1 MYPQVRG
8 CFAGLVVIPPME
20 QPEDSPRDLAALVVS
35 RVGRLD
41 GSGAGCD
48 PYRLVDGDGA
58 VIEAVAEYF
67 RDLQAAG
74 RSASTLRSYGL
85 DLLRW
90 FRFLWAIGVPWSR
103 ASRIEARDFCRW
115 MLIAGKPS
123 RPHWRRR
130 GELVEQ
136 SSAVKVYA
144 PSVRAHCET
153 VLRCFYEFCAMR
165 RSVISLA

>member
-1 MYPQVRG
+1 
-8 CFAGLVVIPPME
+8 ME

-35 RVGRLD
+35 RVGRRD

-90 FRFLWAIGVPWSR
+90 FRVLVGDRCPVEPGVADR
-103 ASRIEARDFCRW
+103 G
-115 MLIAGKPS
+115 AGLLSVDADRGQAEPPALAPS
-123 RPHWRRR
+123 RRAGGAILR
-130 GELVEQ
+130 GEGLR
-136 SSAVKVYA
+136 AVGA
-144 PSVRAHCET
+144 GA
-153 VLRCFYEFCAMR
+153 
-165 RSVISLA
+165 

>member
-1 MYPQVRG
+1 M
-8 CFAGLVVIPPME
+8 A
-20 QPEDSPRDLAALVVS
+20 
-35 RVGRLD
+35 
-41 GSGAGCD
+41 
-48 PYRLVDGDGA
+48 
-58 VIEAVAEYF
+58 
-67 RDLQAAG
+67 

-136 SSAVKVYA
+136 PSAVKVYA